1 MRRDRVLRQ
10 HLRERFVIT
19 LLSGETFDGLLD
31 RWDDSTLEFVDAF
44 AVTERAR
51 LQVDGRLFLPRPQI
65 AYMQRPDGR

>member
-1 MRRDRVLRQ
+1 
-10 HLRERFVIT
+10 
-19 LLSGETFDGLLD
+19 
-31 RWDDSTLEFVDAF
+31 VDAF